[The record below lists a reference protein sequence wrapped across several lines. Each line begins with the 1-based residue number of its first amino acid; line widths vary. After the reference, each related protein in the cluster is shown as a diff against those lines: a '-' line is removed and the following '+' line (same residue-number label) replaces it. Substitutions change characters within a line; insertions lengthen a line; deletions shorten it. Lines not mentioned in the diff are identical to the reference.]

1 VISKSISSQKGSP
14 QMSLDAGNEQARTAP
29 AHRINWFA
37 PERPVEN
44 GTVYVRP
51 EPASDAGAPSDPA
64 E

>member
-1 VISKSISSQKGSP
+1 
-14 QMSLDAGNEQARTAP
+14 MSFDAGKEQAPSAP
-29 AHRINWFA
+29 AHRITWFA

-51 EPASDAGAPSDPA
+51 EPACDAGAPLDPV

>member
-1 VISKSISSQKGSP
+1 
-14 QMSLDAGNEQARTAP
+14 MSLDAGNEQLHTAP
-29 AHRINWFA
+29 ADRVTWFA

-51 EPASDAGAPSDPA
+51 EPDADAIPDPA

>member
-1 VISKSISSQKGSP
+1 
-14 QMSLDAGNEQARTAP
+14 MSLDTGEEQAQSAP
-29 AHRINWFA
+29 AHRISWFA

-51 EPASDAGAPSDPA
+51 EPAPDAGALADSD